1 MADTAIDR
9 PGEQLALPD
18 PQAAAANKAQEARPS
33 RQVLER
39 LEDTLNSCI
48 EDLSN
53 RETVELRHALS
64 STRSDAQDDSAVTLP
79 QWNIKQVRTAL
90 LEDLAHQEQ
99 RFSAID
105 NAKHYLIDNR
115 IAVNPLTELKHVRV
129 NRTSC

>member
-1 MADTAIDR
+1 M
-9 PGEQLALPD
+9 
-18 PQAAAANKAQEARPS
+18 
-33 RQVLER
+33 LER